1 MPTLPAS
8 PHVRHREWGPLDY
21 EIVRARDAHTREVE
35 ALVQQQARIAQGFS
49 PTGEVLQ
56 RKQSPYG
63 PPGYS
68 PLTGFGFTPSS
79 YQGPMSAADAIRLGQ
94 LIHGPG
100 ASGLYRSAYGAGNDG
115 NSAVFA
121 CLQAICL
128 SFPQAPA
135 RVYKGNPDS
144 PDAIPAPDHPLE
156 DLLDVPNPD
165 MTAPEMWYGV
175 QYAKHVDGNMYWVKI
190 ASEAG
195 NPVEVWPISP
205 LTMFPVTTREDLAD
219 SRRRHRISYYIH
231 TPAPGEYYRYEKDE
245 VIHFRLGQ
253 DLYDPRLGCGPLKHL
268 VREVA
273 GDDEAVEFTRS
284 LLQNS
289 AVPGLVATI
298 PPEQSRGFTRE
309 KAQELKADIET
320 AFRAGNRGRVGVLT
334 AGADLKQYGFSPD
347 QLNLEVLHRVPEERI
362 SAVLRV
368 PAIIAGLGAGLDRS
382 SFSNFREA
390 RHAFM
395 DMCLVPLYTFDSATL
410 NQQLLVDFAPRR
422 RYFIRFDTSQIQA
435 LKEDE
440 NQLWARLDNAF
451 KSGWSA
457 ASEVRVRAGL
467 PPEMPDDGIKPQQ
480 PATPL
485 PVLPATED
493 ARRNGSSNIIANPAV
508 NGSARRN

>member
-1 MPTLPAS
+1 
-8 PHVRHREWGPLDY
+8 
-21 EIVRARDAHTREVE
+21 
-35 ALVQQQARIAQGFS
+35 
-49 PTGEVLQ
+49 
-56 RKQSPYG
+56 
-63 PPGYS
+63 
-68 PLTGFGFTPSS
+68 
-79 YQGPMSAADAIRLGQ
+79 MSASDAIRLGQ

-100 ASGLYRSAYGAGNDG
+100 SASLYRQANGSLSSS

-128 SFPQAPA
+128 AFPQAPP

-144 PDAIPAPDHPLE
+144 PDAIPSPDHPLE

-165 MTAPEMWYGV
+165 MTAPELWYGV
-175 QYAKHVDGNMYWVKI
+175 QYAKHVDGNMYWIKI
-190 ASEAG
+190 ASDAG
-195 NPVEVWPISP
+195 NPVELWPVP
-205 LTMFPVTTREDLAD
+205 PTEMVPVTTREDMAD
-219 SRRRHRISYYIH
+219 SRTRRRISYYVH
-231 TPAPGEYYRYEKDE
+231 SPVAGEYHRYEKSE
-245 VIHFRLGQ
+245 VIHFRMGQ
-253 DLYDPRLGCGPLKHL
+253 DIYDPRVGCGPLKHL

-273 GDDEAVEFTRS
+273 GDDEAVEFTRA

-298 PPEQSRGFTRE
+298 PQEQSRGFTRE
-309 KAQELKADIET
+309 KANELKADIES

-347 QLNLEVLHRVPEERI
+347 QLDMEVLHRVPEERI

-368 PAIIAGLGAGLDRS
+368 PAIIAGLGAGLATAQY
-382 SFSNFREA
+382 SNFREA

-395 DMCLVPLYTFDSATL
+395 DMCLIPLYTFDAATI

-422 RYFIRFDTSQIQA
+422 RYFVRFDTSQIQA

-451 KSGWSA
+451 KSGWAA

-467 PPEMPDDGIKPQQ
+467 PPEMPDDGIQPKQ
-480 PATPL
+480 PATPVT
-485 PVLPATED
+485 VLPTTED
-493 ARRNGSSNIIANPAV
+493 ARLNGSSNIIANPSV